1 VRDALRILA
10 LRLRSRGRL
19 RAARDVR
26 VGPGVRVTVAPG
38 ARVIL
43 EPGASLGPESRI
55 DAVGGTVRLRRG
67 ARLGERAIVVSHAGV
82 EIGAGAVVGDWAAV
96 EGAAPTYADV
106 EAPVREQP
114 LLAAPVRIGDGAV
127 LGPHAALGP
136 GVVVPAGR
144 VVEPYAVVSSP

>member
-1 VRDALRILA
+1 M
-10 LRLRSRGRL
+10 
-19 RAARDVR
+19 
-26 VGPGVRVTVAPG
+26 RVTVAPG

-43 EPGASLGPESRI
+43 EPSASLGPESRI

-96 EGAAPTYADV
+96 EGAGPTYADV

-114 LLAAPVRIGDGAV
+114 LLRAPVTIGAAAIV
-127 LGPHAALGP
+127 GPHAVVGP
-136 GVVVPAGR
+136 GVAVPAGAE
-144 VVEPYAVVSSP
+144 VAPYAVLQ

>member
-1 VRDALRILA
+1 VRDQLRILA

-26 VGPGVRVTVAPG
+26 VGAGVRVTVAPG

-43 EPGASLGPESRI
+43 EPGAALGPESRI

-114 LLAAPVRIGDGAV
+114 LLRAPVTIGAAARV
-127 LGPHAALGP
+127 GPHAVVGP
-136 GVVVPAGR
+136 GVAVPAGAE
-144 VVEPYAVVSSP
+144 VAPYAVLQ